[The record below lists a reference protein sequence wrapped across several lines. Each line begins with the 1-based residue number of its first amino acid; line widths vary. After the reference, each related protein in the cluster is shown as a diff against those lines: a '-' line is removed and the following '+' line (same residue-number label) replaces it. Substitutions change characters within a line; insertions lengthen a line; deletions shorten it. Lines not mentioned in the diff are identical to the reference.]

1 MNLTIFQANKGS
13 QRSSIAKMKRKTNKK
28 IRKYIAHVLLGVLA
42 FLQRSGRAVNK
53 NAHVEVPEM
62 SALPKSRN
70 SVTLAAPPPDFM
82 TPRSRDPL
90 PLFAASSASLPER
103 KNIHQYKCAHGPDWR
118 PQKLCVAFFRCCRPL
133 RETWR
138 IRYKHFQETTKKGIK
153 KRTKHSVTFGNSR
166 NREPLS
172 TKHYIHLVESQI
184 QPCRRRSG
192 CSFFHFFFSASK
204 SIKKGYVFYCK
215 CRPRRTSF
223 PFTHMGLNRQRP
235 THLPIFCLLCVYR
248 L

>member
-192 CSFFHFFFSASK
+192 CSFFHFFFFCVEVNQ
-204 SIKKGYVFYCK
+204 KGV
-215 CRPRRTSF
+215 RVLLQMPATPNIF
-223 PFTHMGLNRQRP
+223 PFHAYGSQ
-235 THLPIFCLLCVYR
+235 
-248 L
+248 